1 MAVGKVKIDVDLTGE
16 KAKSGIKGIKDSL
29 EGLKSAGEKT
39 GSLFKSVLGAN
50 LVSAGIGKAIGSV
63 TSGVKS
69 MISELNSSSKA
80 WQTFEGNMQMLGKS
94 TNEIQ
99 AAKSAMQD
107 YATKTIY
114 SASDMAQTYSQLA
127 AVGIEGTDKLV
138 TGFGGLAAAAENPT
152 QAMKTLSTQA
162 VQMAAKP
169 KVAWQDFK
177 LMLEQTPAG
186 ISAVAKE
193 MGMSTSELVQAVQNG
208 TVKTEDF
215 FNAIKKVGNNE
226 YFSKMATE
234 FKSIDQAIDGAKE
247 SLANKLQP
255 AFQKLNK
262 FGIKAISGV
271 ANALDKINFDGMAEK
286 LGSFLDGI
294 DIDKVINKVVSG
306 ISLLTS
312 TIKKMWDA
320 FRDSG
325 ALTATVNALK
335 SVGSAIGN
343 VVSALANSG
352 VLSIVAR
359 VFGELVKWAARVV
372 NALGKIVSAIP
383 PSVLSALAYGFLA
396 IAGSIKAIKLA
407 AKGLDVFKSLKSFN
421 PFKSLGKGATQSLE
435 DLTGKAAGAKNTIE
449 NIFTGISKVI
459 DSAGKGIGN
468 AAKGIGTGIKSALSG
483 VPKIVDSLGKGVST
497 AAKGIGTGLATAF
510 RGLGQAIALVPPQ
523 NFLALGAAIALVA
536 AGLALL
542 GTQGEGVAMV
552 FTALGTA
559 ISAVITA
566 LSGGLT
572 AIISALGTALTSI
585 ITALGTGLQ
594 AALQGVATVI
604 VAIGTGIQSALQG
617 VASVVTSLG
626 SAIQSALVGVGA
638 AATGAGNGIR
648 LAFEGIASVVSSVGS
663 AIQSAMQGV
672 GSVIESVGSSIKSV
686 LEGLKSAFE
695 GAGNGIKSV
704 FEGIG
709 TVINSVGSAIKSV
722 LDGIANVIR
731 SVGESAERAG
741 NGFRLFGEGI
751 RNISDVGAWN
761 LAKSLAAVAKGLSE
775 ITGKAGE
782 MEALSS
788 AMSSFS
794 NSLNSVNTAATTTG
808 TALQSMVAPIDSIK
822 VAFET
827 IPASITAA
835 STGLSTFAT
844 AALTSLAGLTAMST
858 QLESFNTSI
867 MSLGLGLTMAVA
879 QFTMFGAAITG
890 MGAALSGVSMMFETL
905 NMSITAMSMS
915 FTALSASIT
924 STVAQLSGIGT
935 AVAGIGIQITSMA
948 VSVSSA
954 MTTVSSSITSSMQS
968 AVSAVQS
975 ACSQIISALSQM
987 ASEMSQTGSHAGQE
1001 CGQNI
1006 ANGLNSSIGAIT
1018 GAMNS
1023 INSAMQGVAR
1033 SGIGA
1038 MVSIGAQ
1045 IGNGLAQG
1053 MMSALGAVTAAAN
1066 ALVAQAERAA
1076 RAAAMIHSPSRLFA
1090 RLGVFVPAGFAKGIE
1105 KGSPTVFKAL
1115 GNMVDRA
1122 SGMSIAPEKML
1133 SLGRG
1138 GLGLAT
1144 AGATNTVNNSTA
1156 NNYKALLHIE
1166 NFENHS
1172 KDDVRDL
1179 YKQLKFM
1186 IREEGDRLD

>member
-69 MISELNSSSKA
+69 MVSELNSSSKA

-226 YFSKMATE
+226 YFAKMATE

-359 VFGELVKWAARVV
+359 VFGELVKWAARAV

-468 AAKGIGTGIKSALSG
+468 AAKGIGTG
-483 VPKIVDSLGKGVST
+483 
-497 AAKGIGTGLATAF
+497 LATAF
-510 RGLGQAIALVPPQ
+510 RGLGQAIAMVPPQ

-572 AIISALGTALTSI
+572 AIISSLGTALTSI

-604 VAIGTGIQSALQG
+604 IAIGTGIQSALQG

-794 NSLNSVNTAATTTG
+794 NSLNSINTVAATTG
-808 TALQSMVAPIDSIK
+808 TALQSMVAPIDAIK

-867 MSLGLGLTMAVA
+867 MSLSLGITMAVA

-890 MGAALSGVSMMFETL
+890 MGAALSGVSMMFTTL
-905 NMSITAMSMS
+905 NTAITAMSMS

-954 MTTVSSSITSSMQS
+954 MTTVSSSITSSMQA
-968 AVSAVQS
+968 AVSAVSS

>member
-29 EGLKSAGEKT
+29 EGLKSAGQKT

-226 YFSKMATE
+226 YFAKMATE

-271 ANALDKINFDGMAEK
+271 ANALDKINFGGMAEK

-359 VFGELVKWAARVV
+359 VFGELVKWAARAV

-510 RGLGQAIALVPPQ
+510 RGLGQAIAMVPPQ
-523 NFLALGAAIALVA
+523 NFLALGAAIALVL

-566 LSGGLT
+566 L
-572 AIISALGTALTSI
+572 TSI

-604 VAIGTGIQSALQG
+604 IAIGTGIQSALQG

-709 TVINSVGSAIKSV
+709 TVINGVGSAIKSV

-794 NSLNSVNTAATTTG
+794 NSLNSINTVAATTG

-844 AALTSLAGLTAMST
+844 AALTSLAGLTAIST

-867 MSLGLGLTMAVA
+867 MSLSLSLTMAVA

-954 MTTVSSSITSSMQS
+954 MSTVSSSITSSMQS

-1038 MVSIGAQ
+1038 MVGIGAQ

-1179 YKQLKFM
+1179 YNQIKFM

>member
-69 MISELNSSSKA
+69 MITELNSSSKA
-80 WQTFEGNMQMLGKS
+80 WQTFEGNMQMLDKS

-226 YFSKMATE
+226 YFAKMATE

-359 VFGELVKWAARVV
+359 VFGELVKWAARAV

-407 AKGLDVFKSLKSFN
+407 SKGLDVFKSLKSFN

-449 NIFTGISKVI
+449 NVFTGISKVI

-523 NFLALGAAIALVA
+523 NFLALGAAIALVC

-594 AALQGVATVI
+594 AALQGVATV
-604 VAIGTGIQSALQG
+604 
-617 VASVVTSLG
+617 VTSLG

-663 AIQSAMQGV
+663 AIQNAMQGV

-751 RNISDVGAWN
+751 QNIANVGAWN
-761 LAKSLAAVAKGLSE
+761 LVKSLTAIATGLSQ
-775 ITGKAGE
+775 IAGKAGE

-794 NSLNSVNTAATTTG
+794 NSLNSVNTAAATTG

-867 MSLGLGLTMAVA
+867 MSLSLGLTMAVS
-879 QFTMFGAAITG
+879 QFTMFAAAITG

-968 AVSAVQS
+968 AVSAVSS

-987 ASEMSQTGSHAGQE
+987 ASEMSQTGSRAGQE

-1144 AGATNTVNNSTA
+1144 AGTTNTVNNSTA

-1179 YKQLKFM
+1179 YNQIKFM

>member
-306 ISLLTS
+306 VSLLTS

-359 VFGELVKWAARVV
+359 VFGELVKWAARAV

-407 AKGLDVFKSLKSFN
+407 AKGLDVFKSIKSFN
-421 PFKSLGKGATQSLE
+421 PFKSLGKGATQSLD
-435 DLTGKAAGAKNTIE
+435 DLTGKATSSKNTIE
-449 NIFTGISKVI
+449 SIFTNISKI
-459 DSAGKGIGN
+459 IESAGKGIGN
-468 AAKGIGTGIKSALSG
+468 AAKGIGTGIKDALSG
-483 VPKIVDSLGKGVST
+483 VPKIVDSLGKGIST

-510 RGLGQAIALVPPQ
+510 RGLGQAIAMVPPQ

-542 GTQGEGVAMV
+542 GTQGEGVSMV

-572 AIISALGTALTSI
+572 AIISSLGTALTSI

-604 VAIGTGIQSALQG
+604 VAIGTGIQTALQG
-617 VASVVTSLG
+617 VATVVTSLG

-672 GSVIESVGSSIKSV
+672 ASVIESVGSSIKSV

-794 NSLNSVNTAATTTG
+794 NSLNSINTVAATTG
-808 TALQSMVAPIDSIK
+808 TALQSMVAPIDAIK

-935 AVAGIGIQITSMA
+935 AVAGIGTQITSMA

>member
-50 LVSAGIGKAIGSV
+50 LVSAGVSKAIGSV

-215 FNAIKKVGNNE
+215 FDAIKKVGNNE
-226 YFSKMATE
+226 YFAKMATE

-306 ISLLTS
+306 VSLLTS

-325 ALTATVNALK
+325 AATAVGNALK
-335 SVGSAIGN
+335 SVGNAIGH

-359 VFGELVKWAARVV
+359 VFGELVKWAARAV
-372 NALGKIVSAIP
+372 NALGKIVNAIP
-383 PSVLSALAYGFLA
+383 PSVLKALAYGFLA

-407 AKGLDVFKSLKSFN
+407 AAGLDVFKSLKSFN
-421 PFKSLGKGATQSLE
+421 PFKSLGKGASQTLG
-435 DLTGKAAGAKNTIE
+435 DLTGKAATAKNTLE
-449 NIFTGISKVI
+449 STFTGVAKVI

-468 AAKGIGTGIKSALSG
+468 
-483 VPKIVDSLGKGVST
+483 

-510 RGLGQAIALVPPQ
+510 RGLGQAIAMVPPQ
-523 NFLALGAAIALVA
+523 NFLALGAAIALVVA
-536 AGLALL
+536 SLALL

-552 FTALGTA
+552 FNSLGTA

-572 AIISALGTALTSI
+572 AIISSLGTALTSI

-617 VASVVTSLG
+617 VASVVTSVG
-626 SAIQSALVGVGA
+626 SAIQSALTGVA
-638 AATGAGNGIR
+638 AVATGVGNGIR
-648 LAFEGIASVVSSVGS
+648 LAFEGIGSVVTSVGS
-663 AIQSAMQGV
+663 AIQSAMTGV
-672 GSVIESVGSSIKSV
+672 ASVVESVGSSIKSV

-695 GAGNGIKSV
+695 GVGNGIKSV

-788 AMSSFS
+788 AMSSFT
-794 NSLNSVNTAATTTG
+794 NSLNSINTVAATTG
-808 TALQSMVAPIDSIK
+808 TALQSMVAPIDAIK

-867 MSLGLGLTMAVA
+867 MSLSLGLTMAVA

-890 MGAALSGVSMMFETL
+890 MGAALSGVSMMFTTL
-905 NMSITAMSMS
+905 NTAITAMSMS

-948 VSVSSA
+948 VSVTSA
-954 MTTVSSSITSSMQS
+954 MSTVSSSITSSMQS

-987 ASEMSQTGSHAGQE
+987 ASEMSQTGSRAGQE

-1138 GLGLAT
+1138 SLGLAT